1 MRDSVRVCELKEAVR
16 ERARFLGLGRH
27 ADGEWDLHVT
37 AFRLLLYRILFLEV
51 TIFLVHVLEVLKIHL
66 HCKYR
71 RQQVF
76 DPDAK
81 VEDSLTFYLCQKLVL
96 IIRFRI
102 ECNFAVFL
110 DYFSQLELALQ
121 KNSLVRLD
129 VLNN

>member
-1 MRDSVRVCELKEAVR
+1 M
-16 ERARFLGLGRH
+16 
-27 ADGEWDLHVT
+27 T
-37 AFRLLLYRILFLEV
+37 ALRILDQILFLSI
-51 TIFLVHVLEVLKIHL
+51 TGFLFHVFIVSKIRF